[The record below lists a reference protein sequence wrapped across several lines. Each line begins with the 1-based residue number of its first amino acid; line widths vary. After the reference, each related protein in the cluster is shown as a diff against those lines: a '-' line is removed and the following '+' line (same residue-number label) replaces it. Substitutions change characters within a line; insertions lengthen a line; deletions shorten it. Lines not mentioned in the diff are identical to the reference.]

1 MLMEET
7 EKLKTKYKLK
17 KFIKMLEEIKGR
29 HTELVSVYVPVNYSL
44 NEITNQLRQEQS
56 TAENIKSKTVRKNV
70 TTALEKIMRHLQ
82 LYKSTPENGLAI
94 FCGNISSTDR
104 VDIELFAIEPPEQI
118 KVKLYW
124 CDQRFV
130 LDPLYEIV
138 KEKEIYGIICLDRS
152 EADIA
157 LLLGKR
163 IESLAHFESIV
174 PGKMRAGGQ
183 SSARFARVR
192 EGLINDWLK
201 QVSEASNKVFEEHK
215 EVLGILLSG
224 PGPFKEFFIKEDYLH
239 ADVKKKI
246 LGLVDTSYTSGQGLE
261 ETLIRGE
268 GLLKEASVMKEKKI
282 LQKFFNELP
291 KPHNLVNYGLDDV
304 IKALEA
310 GAADTLIISERFAT
324 NRLLEGKDIIEILEE
339 KTKNYG
345 TNFIVVSSDTRE
357 GLQFEQFGIAAI
369 LRYKV

>member
-1 MLMEET
+1 MPEETT

-17 KFIKMLEEIKGR
+17 KFVKMLEDIKGH
-29 HTELVSVYVPVNYSL
+29 HTELVSVYVPVGYSL
-44 NEITNQLRQEQS
+44 NEVSNQLRQEQS
-56 TAENIKSKTVRKNV
+56 TSENIKSKNVRKNV
-70 TTALEKIMRHLQ
+70 TTSLDKIIRHLQ
-82 LYKSTPENGLAI
+82 LYKSTPENGLAV
-94 FCGNISSTDR
+94 FCGNISPTDK
-104 VDIELFAIEPPEQI
+104 VDIELFAIEPPEPI

-157 LLLGKR
+157 LLSGKR
-163 IESLAHFESIV
+163 IDHLTHFESIV

-183 SSARFARVR
+183 SAARFARVR

-201 QVSEASNKVFEEHK
+201 RIGEACNKVFEEHK
-215 EVLGILLSG
+215 EVLGILLAG
-224 PGPFKEFFIKEDYLH
+224 PGPLKEFFLKGDYLH

-246 LGLVDTSYTSGQGLE
+246 LGLVDTSYTAEQGLE
-261 ETLIRGE
+261 EAIVRGE
-268 GLLKEASVMKEKKI
+268 SLLKEASVFKEKKL

-291 KPHNLVNYGLDDV
+291 RPNSLVKYGLDDV
-304 IKALEA
+304 LKALEM
-310 GAADTLIISERFAT
+310 GAVDIVMISEFFAN
-324 NRLLEGKDIIEILEE
+324 NRTLERKDIIEALEE

-345 TNFIVVSSDTRE
+345 TTLVVVSSDTRE
-357 GLQFEQFGIAAI
+357 GSQFEPFGIAAF
-369 LRYKV
+369 LRYNI